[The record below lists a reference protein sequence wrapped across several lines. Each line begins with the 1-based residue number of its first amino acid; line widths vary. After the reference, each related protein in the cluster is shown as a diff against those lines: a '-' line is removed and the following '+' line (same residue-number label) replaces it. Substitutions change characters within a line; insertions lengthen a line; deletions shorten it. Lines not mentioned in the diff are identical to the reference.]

1 MKINTKQKK
10 NDGIPAPQIRVRSN
24 IQSGAIVNPQI
35 TDLASPINSIILV
48 SNDGKHVYS
57 IVEAPALL

>member
-10 NDGIPAPQIRVRSN
+10 NDNIPAPQIRVRSN

-35 TDLASPINSIILV
+35 TDLASPIFV
-48 SNDGKHVYS
+48 SRAENHSKCNV
-57 IVEAPALL
+57 

>member
-24 IQSGAIVNPQI
+24 LKSG
-35 TDLASPINSIILV
+35 IIYVANNGLKY
-48 SNDGKHVYS
+48 SLDGKHVYS

>member
-24 IQSGAIVNPQI
+24 VKSGI
-35 TDLASPINSIILV
+35 SFV
-48 SNDGKHVYS
+48 SNDDKQNL
-57 IVEAPALL
+57 EF